1 MTTSQWLRSRGGT
14 QRQLP
19 SDAFEV
25 LINAEKLT
33 LARLFNDYYTDS
45 SKKKNV
51 TGKTQFLNVL
61 MFNVGK
67 C

>member
-1 MTTSQWLRSRGGT
+1 MI
-14 QRQLP
+14 

-33 LARLFNDYYTDS
+33 LAQLFNDYYTDS